1 MTNLPDSIELATQIL
16 NSVIQALRNQVQQD
30 TIAHWQI
37 VTNHVRESESGH
49 ESCGN
54 ALPLASPSD
63 RATLAIPNEK
73 GHIAWDR
80 GRQEIVLRQVFQ
92 LPQCLDRSAS
102 GSYDLTGLTAR
113 LCLTWWAEL
122 AEVWVNG
129 EKVQEGDLFDHSARI
144 VLSRAVQPGEIVEIT
159 LRLVSPGHDN
169 GALMRSRLIFESAY
183 DSLDPGFVA
192 DEFAVVTQYLTT
204 FAPEE
209 LSPLAQQIHPPTPFT
224 PRTLVALRNCLLPYR
239 DRLKDYTIY
248 LLGHAHLD
256 MAWLWTVEE
265 TWKAAERTFR
275 SALQLQQE
283 FPQLTFCHTTPA
295 LYEWMEQHR
304 PALFHAICQRVQAG
318 QWEPV
323 GGLWIEP
330 ELNVIGGESIARQI
344 LYGQRYYQ
352 SRFGNI
358 SSIAWLPDTFGF
370 CWQFPQL
377 LQQGGMNYFV
387 TQKLRWNDTTKYPH
401 EVFIWQAPDGSQVT
415 ALMSAPIGE
424 GIDPIKL
431 SDYCW
436 EWQQKTGDRMPLWLT
451 GIGDHGGGPT
461 RDMLDL
467 ATRWQRSPYFPNLEF
482 TTAETYCD
490 RLQSSL
496 STTAL
501 PVWNS
506 DLYLEF
512 HRGCYTTHADQKAWN
527 RDCEDALYCAELW
540 ASLACLAI
548 DQPYPKPA
556 LETAWKQVLF
566 NQFHDI
572 LPGTSIAEVYPTANQ
587 AWEQA
592 YQQLRAITTQ
602 ARQAIAQA
610 IQPFVLP
617 SGSTSP
623 NDRII
628 VVFND
633 LSWQRSEWVRLF
645 IPELAGV
652 NPEQFVDAITV
663 HPPKSP
669 FIRGTLKNSA
679 ESPKLPLNR
688 GTLKNSGNN
697 VQCQIR
703 SHYQD
708 GRSGWLVEF
717 WAEAI
722 PAMGYR
728 CYSLSIENFSDVVE
742 IGQESA
748 TESCNAIFDGNQD
761 YQLENQCLRVVVDSE
776 TGNITEL
783 FDKVNCQNVLNGDGN
798 ALLSFQDQ
806 GQYWDAWNID
816 PDYKNYPLPPAQLQS
831 IEWLEQSP
839 ARSRLRVVRTIGQST
854 FTQIYALEAHSPL
867 LEIQNQVD
875 WQEKHVLVKAAFP
888 VNFSAEMVS
897 YETAC
902 GVIDRPTRPATEAE
916 KAQWE
921 VPGLRWASLS
931 GEIES
936 QTNDQ
941 TSNQVTYGLSIL
953 SDRKHGYNHQPNE
966 IRLSLSRAPEW
977 PDPQADQGHHAFT
990 YYLYPHAGNWQT
1002 AKTPQKAMETTLP
1015 LQAIVLPAQALQG
1028 NLPSSGSLL
1037 TIPTENLM
1045 PMVLKQAEDNPEQY
1059 ILRCY
1064 EWLGE
1069 SAELEIGGLLKLQVS
1084 DRVDL
1089 LEGSLRNPD
1098 PTIYPWQIA
1107 SFSLSKFGEH

>member
-1 MTNLPDSIELATQIL
+1 MATWQIVNKNLASQNLIDQDLTSQNLIDQDLTSQDLTNAAAVLPDS
-16 NSVIQALRNQVQQD
+16 
-30 TIAHWQI
+30 
-37 VTNHVRESESGH
+37 
-49 ESCGN
+49 
-54 ALPLASPSD
+54 LP
-63 RATLAIPNEK
+63 LAIPNAK
-73 GHIAWDR
+73 GHLAWDK
-80 GRQEIVLRQVFQ
+80 GRQVMTLHQAFQ
-92 LPQCLDRSAS
+92 LPQYLDRTPL
-102 GSYDLTGLTAR
+102 GHYDLTGLTAR

-144 VLSRAVQPGEIVEIT
+144 VLSPSVQPGERVEVT

-183 DSLDPGFVA
+183 DGLDPGFVA

-209 LSPLAQQIHPPTPFT
+209 LQGLANQVAQLGAELRLTPTA
-224 PRTLVALRNCLLPYR
+224 LADLRNSLVPYR

-283 FPQLTFCHTTPA
+283 FSELTFCHTTPA

-304 PALFHAICQRVQAG
+304 PELFGEICQRVQAG

-352 SRFGNI
+352 SRFGKI

-377 LQQGGMNYFV
+377 LQQGGMAYFV

-401 EVFIWQAPDGSQVT
+401 EVFSWQAPDGSQVM

-424 GIDPIKL
+424 GIDPMKL

-436 EWQQKTGDRMPLWLT
+436 DWQQKTGDREPLWLP
-451 GIGDHGGGPT
+451 GVGDHGGGPT

-490 RLQSSL
+490 RLKSSL
-496 STTAL
+496 PVAEL
-501 PVWNS
+501 PLWNS
-506 DLYLEF
+506 ELYLEF
-512 HRGCYTTHADQKAWN
+512 HRGCYTTHGDQKAWN
-527 RDCEDALYCAELW
+527 RDCENALYRAELW
-540 ASLACLAI
+540 ASLATLAI
-548 DQPYPKPA
+548 GQPYPKQA

-587 AWEQA
+587 TWEQA
-592 YQQLRAITTQ
+592 YQQLQAIIIQ

-610 IQPFVLP
+610 IQPLEP
-617 SGSTSP
+617 ISP
-623 NDRII
+623 TDRVI

-633 LSWQRSEWVRLF
+633 LSWQRSGWVRLF
-645 IPELAGV
+645 IPDLFIPELDGGSP
-652 NPEQFVDAITV
+652 NQFDDAIMLD
-663 HPPKSP
+663 PPKSP
-669 FIRGTLKNSA
+669 FIRGTLKDSRD
-679 ESPKLPLNR
+679 EVK
-688 GTLKNSGNN
+688 
-697 VQCQIR
+697 CQIR

-708 GRSGWLVEF
+708 GRSGGVVEF

-722 PAMGYR
+722 PPMGYC
-728 CYSLSIENFSDVVE
+728 CYRLSIEDSSDISE
-742 IGQESA
+742 ISKDNI
-748 TESCNAIFDGNQD
+748 TEIFDITFDRNQK
-761 YQLENQCLRVVVDSE
+761 YQLENEYLRVIVNSK

-783 FDKVNCQNVLNGDGN
+783 FDKTCQQNVFNGQGN
-798 ALLSFQDQ
+798 VLLSFQDQ
-806 GQYWDAWNID
+806 DQYWDAWNID
-816 PDYKNYPLPPAQLQS
+816 PDYKNHPLPPAQLQS
-831 IEWLEQSP
+831 IEWLEQS
-839 ARSRLRVVRTIGQST
+839 AVRSRLQVTRTIGQST
-854 FTQIYALEAHSPL
+854 FTQIYVLEAHSPL

-875 WQEKHVLVKAAFP
+875 WQEKHVLVKVAFP
-888 VNFSAEMVS
+888 VNFSAEFVS

-902 GVIDRPTRPATEAE
+902 GVIDRPTRPTTEAE

-931 GEIES
+931 GEING
-936 QTNDQ
+936 QAG
-941 TSNQVTYGLSIL
+941 NQRNYGLSIL
-953 SDRKHGYNHQPNE
+953 SDRKHGYDHQPNE
-966 IRLSLSRAPEW
+966 IRLTLLRAPEW
-977 PDPQADQGHHAFT
+977 PDPLADQGQHQFT

-1015 LQAIVLPAQALQG
+1015 LAAIDLPAQALQG
-1028 NLPSSGSLL
+1028 DLPRSGSLL
-1037 TIPTENLM
+1037 TIPIDNLM
-1045 PMVLKQAEDNPEQY
+1045 PMALKQAEDNPEQY

-1069 SAELEIGGLLKLQVS
+1069 SAELTIDGLLVLTVG

-1089 LEGSLRNPD
+1089 LERSLTNPD
-1098 PTIYPWQIA
+1098 PTIHPWQIA
-1107 SFSLSKFGEH
+1107 SFSLSKFGGR